1 MINHKTLAQWLVSFL
16 FLRKKKKSQ
25 WDCILGEKMLKHRTR
40 SDKHSGDLPATLE
53 KERKEDEAEP
63 DAR

>member
-1 MINHKTLAQWLVSFL
+1 M
-16 FLRKKKKSQ
+16 RKCSS
-25 WDCILGEKMLKHRTR
+25 IEPT
-40 SDKHSGDLPATLE
+40 SDKHGGDLPATLE

>member
-1 MINHKTLAQWLVSFL
+1 
-16 FLRKKKKSQ
+16 
-25 WDCILGEKMLKHRTR
+25 MLEHWTR

-53 KERKEDEAEP
+53 KERKEDEAES